1 MSQASLDDFDEAIAN
16 IKQRRGVVVF
26 AQGADY
32 VSNRYEITSVDTT
45 ADTVGVEADLSGS
58 LSAGDS
64 VPITNAPTGTTPK
77 NGTYTVSSVS
87 YASPETTVTFNESLE
102 DSTVEGNLI
111 DPNFGLNTA
120 GIIKDTNIEG
130 ESNEFG
136 PDNQGRTFTKGFD
149 ITGMFT
155 AMQTGPPELQNL
167 PALAEPSGNGL
178 YIAFVD
184 NPFPIADETAGM
196 MYSDVAPLDKV
207 ELLNASVSPSFTLD
221 FSREESEISNEVK
234 GYISVD
240 ELEKIYNS
248 PILMG

>member
-1 MSQASLDDFDEAIAN
+1 MAASLDAFDEAISN

-26 AQGADY
+26 AQGSAYNDFDKG
-32 VSNRYEITSVDTT
+32 ITS
-45 ADTVGVEADLSGS
+45 S
-58 LSAGDS
+58 LS
-64 VPITNAPTGTTPK
+64 
-77 NGTYTVSSVS
+77 
-87 YASPETTVTFNESLE
+87 
-102 DSTVEGNLI
+102 
-111 DPNFGLNTA
+111 LNTA

-130 ESNEFG
+130 ESSEFG

-184 NPFPIADETAGM
+184 NPFPIADESAGI
-196 MYSDVAPLDKV
+196 MYSDIASLDKV

-221 FSREESEISNEVK
+221 FSREESEISNEIK

-240 ELEKIYNS
+240 ELENIYNS